1 MSALNISI
9 RSSNRERGGFD
20 RATRFKKKK
29 EGGITRRQK
38 VVPQGLGKPLPCK
51 FPTFGIESKILI
63 ATCHFS
69 MPVSFGWR
77 VIKGQRWKEWRMKR
91 GREGKIDGRSCLS
104 TLTRFV
110 PPSVNFWLQYQ
121 RDTFPCTDT
130 LKPTTTSGKTED
142 VSVTTAFPIRPC
154 IFPTSYF
161 VSFLSLSFFFFISFT
176 SCFSVYFFLLFSFL
190 SFSLFLRLVVLFLPP
205 WKYYEGETASWR
217 NRRREQRGA

>member
-1 MSALNISI
+1 
-9 RSSNRERGGFD
+9 
-20 RATRFKKKK
+20 
-29 EGGITRRQK
+29 
-38 VVPQGLGKPLPCK
+38 
-51 FPTFGIESKILI
+51 
-63 ATCHFS
+63 
-69 MPVSFGWR
+69 
-77 VIKGQRWKEWRMKR
+77 MKR

-161 VSFLSLSFFFFISFT
+161 VSFLSLSFFLFYIFHFLLLCLFLPS
-176 SCFSVYFFLLFSFL
+176 FFL
-190 SFSLFLRLVVLFLPP
+190 SLFLSLSPVGRFISASVKILRGRDCIVKKQKEGTTGCINFRKLFLPRCNVRI
-205 WKYYEGETASWR
+205 KETEVNTEVSSR
-217 NRRREQRGA
+217 SSFL